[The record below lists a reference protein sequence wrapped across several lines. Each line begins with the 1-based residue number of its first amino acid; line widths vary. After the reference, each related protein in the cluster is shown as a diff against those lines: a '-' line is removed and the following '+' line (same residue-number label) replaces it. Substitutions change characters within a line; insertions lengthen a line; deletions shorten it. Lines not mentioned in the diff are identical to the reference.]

1 MNWEGWDICVFT
13 VFRWRRQKDEQ
24 FEVILSYIGGSWT
37 ALSHL
42 HTHTH
47 THTHTSSL
55 LIHKLDILVLG
66 NLDHN
71 VTGKVDCKFAALQE
85 AMTDTDIR
93 EIRNW
98 TSGDPELSKTCYGG
112 CRILKHAK
120 CTLKYTFLQSYL
132 LSQFPTVGSGLS
144 GETPASSQ
152 EGSRHPRYILC
163 FLGTCQNQTVRF
175 NKSL

>member
-1 MNWEGWDICVFT
+1 MDSP
-13 VFRWRRQKDEQ
+13 
-24 FEVILSYIGGSWT
+24 LSST
-37 ALSHL
+37 

-47 THTHTSSL
+47 THTHKLSSDTQTGYFSARAL
-55 LIHKLDILVLG
+55 
-66 NLDHN
+66 